1 MALAFE
7 YLEKNFSIL
16 ESDYPYTSGW
26 SRRIKACE
34 YDSKPHTD
42 VKVSTY
48 ENVPAN
54 NPAQLKAAIA
64 KVPVSVAIEADKSV
78 FSNYKE
84 GVLDSLECGTDLDHG
99 VLAVGYGTQDGTEYI
114 LVKNSWGPSWGD

>member
-16 ESDYPYTSGW
+16 ESDYPYTSGF

-48 ENVPAN
+48 EQVAAN
-54 NPAQLKAAIA
+54 NPA
-64 KVPVSVAIEADKSV
+64 
-78 FSNYKE
+78 
-84 GVLDSLECGTDLDHG
+84 
-99 VLAVGYGTQDGTEYI
+99 
-114 LVKNSWGPSWGD
+114 